1 MYQNL
6 ENSIEYSLQAIVL
19 RTNQRTDNSDFICS
33 LGLYLT
39 LHATADIKQP
49 IIISRILKE
58 FGRGIHSW
66 KPPLL

>member
-19 RTNQRTDNSDFICS
+19 RTNQRTDNSDFIGS
-33 LGLYLT
+33 SRFYLT

-49 IIISRILKE
+49 IIIS
-58 FGRGIHSW
+58 FYF
-66 KPPLL
+66 